1 MIDRHNHSRFS
12 FDSDACPEDEI
23 VKAIKK
29 GVKIYGFAEHVYLF
43 DNTDLQCEID
53 RLREYVEY
61 VERLKPLF
69 HDVKILHGVEYNF
82 DAPHEKQYRI
92 LSDSVRFDYVINS
105 VHCVGDLNLYG
116 DYFSRV
122 SLEKGYELYFDTVM
136 NSLDAGYDYQ
146 IVGHF
151 GNILKIGRQFSPEV
165 YFEKYKSRIA
175 EILTEII
182 KRDKT
187 LEVNT
192 SGGGIALS
200 IPNREVLE
208 LYYRLGG
215 RKISFGADAHN
226 VESVS
231 KNIDAA
237 IAVVKKIGFGYAT
250 YYENKQEKRYL
261 L

>member
-1 MIDRHNHSRFS
+1 MIDIHNHSRFS

-23 VKAIKK
+23 KKAIKK

-43 DNTDLQCEID
+43 DNTDLRGEID
-53 RLREYVEY
+53 RLGEYVEY
-61 VERLKPLF
+61 LERLKPLF
-69 HDVKILHGVEYNF
+69 PDTKLLHGVEYNF
-82 DAPHEKQYRI
+82 DAPHEKQYLTI
-92 LSDSVRFDYVINS
+92 SDSIGFDYVINS
-105 VHCVGDLNLYG
+105 VHWLDGLDMYS
-116 DYFSRV
+116 DFFSKV
-122 SLEKGYELYFDTVM
+122 SAERGYELYFDAVL

-151 GNILKIGRQFSPEV
+151 GNILKIGRQFSPEA
-165 YFEKYKSRIA
+165 YFEKYESRIA

-182 KRDKT
+182 RRDKT

-208 LYYRLGG
+208 LYHRLGG

-226 VESVS
+226 VKSVS

-237 IAVVKKIGFGYAT
+237 IAVVKQIGFCYAT
-250 YYENKQEKRYL
+250 YYENKQEKRYML
-261 L
+261 